1 MSPKSDNMHEQ
12 LCAWLARN
20 ASKQRL
26 GVLPE
31 TLAATH
37 RNGDRSHMPIGEYSL
52 DAVRGDDEAIA
63 ALGMDV
69 LTELQHHAA
78 SLAGVQDYDLI
89 LYWPTAAGAREPGA
103 SHAVRFSGS
112 PAIGALT
119 PTEAPTMQGLTSQLM
134 RHLEAQAR
142 INAGL
147 VERQNRLLGDELAR
161 KEARI
166 VHLETLRSSQL
177 DAIEQLALH
186 THERELEVMKT
197 TRAQARLD
205 DGLQALKLLAPP
217 IVATMSKK
225 LGGPAFTAADPELL
239 NVKAWLKSLTH
250 EQLAATL
257 ARSTPAQQTAL
268 LHAYKAL
275 ALADEPAF
283 ADLSKTDAA
292 PNPNP
297 DEKVTTQ

>member
-1 MSPKSDNMHEQ
+1 
-12 LCAWLARN
+12 
-20 ASKQRL
+20 
-26 GVLPE
+26 
-31 TLAATH
+31 
-37 RNGDRSHMPIGEYSL
+37 
-52 DAVRGDDEAIA
+52 
-63 ALGMDV
+63 
-69 LTELQHHAA
+69 
-78 SLAGVQDYDLI
+78 
-89 LYWPTAAGAREPGA
+89 
-103 SHAVRFSGS
+103 
-112 PAIGALT
+112 
-119 PTEAPTMQGLTSQLM
+119 MQGLTSQLM

-161 KEARI
+161 KDARI
-166 VHLETLRSSQL
+166 AHLETLRSSQL

-225 LGGPAFTAADPELL
+225 LGGPAFQAADPELL
-239 NVKAWLKSLTH
+239 NVKAGLKSLTH

-292 PNPNP
+292 PNP